1 MPIWTDIE
9 IRSLNEIK
17 AGDFK
22 LTEEVLQTRL
32 IIVGG
37 PFPELFMM
45 LLKRLDSAIEFC
57 NPDTIIASILKY
69 ENAGDD
75 TYSHRIVHI
84 TSTDPFHHD
93 SIRLEFATPR
103 VAERVFEKMMN
114 TRGAIIILR
123 GKPWLPVLG
132 EQC

>member
-9 IRSLNEIK
+9 IRALNEIK

-32 IIVGG
+32 NSWGTIPRAIYDASQKVS
-37 PFPELFMM
+37 E
-45 LLKRLDSAIEFC
+45 LDSAIEFC

-93 SIRLEFATPR
+93 SI
-103 VAERVFEKMMN
+103 N
-114 TRGAIIILR
+114 NS
-123 GKPWLPVLG
+123 
-132 EQC
+132 